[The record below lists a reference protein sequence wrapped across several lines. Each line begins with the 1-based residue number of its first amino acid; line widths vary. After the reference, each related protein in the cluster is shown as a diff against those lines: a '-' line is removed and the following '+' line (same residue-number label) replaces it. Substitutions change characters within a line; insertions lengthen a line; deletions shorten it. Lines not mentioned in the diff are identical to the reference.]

1 MDTRTDRQPG
11 YGCHTIEHDLATAG
25 RFGVDGKTPYIGEN
39 GHWWIGDRDTGVV
52 AEIRPAAAWNPDR
65 AYERLE
71 VVENG
76 GSSYMARQANQ
87 GVVPGTDSDV
97 WMLLAQKG
105 EAFTFEDF
113 TQEQIALLQLP
124 ATEAAERAIQA
135 ATAAKEAADDAAF
148 ATQEAI
154 TATEA
159 AQSAATEAAAAAES
173 ANAAAQ
179 VANTA
184 ATDARTAI
192 RDTEAATEQADAA
205 TGSATQAATAANA
218 AADDAVLATQ
228 EATTATEALQ
238 NAATEATAAAESA
251 NAAAQAA
258 NTAAANVKS
267 AYDAAILGGFA
278 GTEEEFNASIASIG
292 QIDEVLDAING
303 EVI

>member
-1 MDTRTDRQPG
+1 MDTRTDKLPS
-11 YGCHTIEHDLATAG
+11 YGCHTIEHDIATAG

-52 AEIRPAAAWNPDR
+52 AEIRPAAAWNPDI

-71 VVENG
+71 VVEAG
-76 GSSYMARQANQ
+76 GGSYMAKQSNK
-87 GVVPGTDSDV
+87 GVIPGSDAEI
-97 WMLLAQKG
+97 WLTLAQKG

-148 ATQEAI
+148 ATQEAT

-159 AQSAATEAAAAAES
+159 AQSAATEATAAAEN

-179 VANTA
+179 AANTA
-184 ATDARTAI
+184 SADARTAI
-192 RDTEAATEQADAA
+192 RNTEAATEQANVA
-205 TGSATQAATAANA
+205 TGLANEATA
-218 AADDAVLATQ
+218 D
-228 EATTATEALQ
+228 ATTATEAAQ
-238 NAATEATAAAESA
+238 NAATEATDAAESA
-251 NAAAQAA
+251 NTAAQAA

-267 AYDAAILGGFA
+267 AYDAAVLGGFA

>member
-1 MDTRTDRQPG
+1 MDTRTDRRPG
-11 YGCHTIEHDLATAG
+11 NGCHVIEHDITTTG

-52 AEIRPAAAWNPDR
+52 AEIRPAATWNPDK

-71 VVENG
+71 VVEAG
-76 GSSYMARQANQ
+76 GSSYMAKQANQ

-97 WMLLAQKG
+97 WILLAQKG
-105 EAFTFEDF
+105 EAFTFKDF

-148 ATQEAI
+148 ATREAT

-159 AQSAATEAAAAAES
+159 AQSAATEATVAAES
-173 ANAAAQ
+173 ANTAAQ
-179 VANTA
+179 AANTA
-184 ATDARTAI
+184 SADARTAI
-192 RDTEAATEQADAA
+192 RDTEAATEQANVA
-205 TGSATQAATAANA
+205 TSSATQAATTAKEAAGDATLA
-218 AADDAVLATQ
+218 AQ
-228 EATTATEALQ
+228 EATAATKALQ

-251 NAAAQAA
+251 NAAAQVA

-267 AYDAAILGGFA
+267 AFDAAVLGGFA

-292 QIDEVLDAING
+292 QINEVLDAING